1 MGFISKKRK
10 NNILNKIS
18 IEREFASE
26 IVEIFEEKLEELNV
40 TLPGIIYDNDDED
53 SRIKSKVRK
62 ELITE
67 IEDFVCANKKT
78 LFNKIA

>member
-40 TLPGIIYDNDDED
+40 TLPGIIYDNDD
-53 SRIKSKVRK
+53 
-62 ELITE
+62 
-67 IEDFVCANKKT
+67 
-78 LFNKIA
+78 